1 MENRIIQ
8 TDYDRLMLVRLIEAK
23 KAPFTI
29 SITDGKHRTNDQNK
43 LQRKWITEISEQR
56 GDTTPEEVRGECKL
70 TFGVPILRAE
80 NEAFRVEYDKVIK
93 PLPYEFKLKLMMEP
107 FDFGV
112 TRIMTTKQKT
122 DYLDRVFQHFSE
134 QGIILTIP
142 EDKRYGGRA
151 A

>member
-8 TDYDRLMLVRLIEAK
+8 SDYDRLMLVKFLESK
-23 KAPFTI
+23 KAPFTV
-29 SITDGKHRTNDQNK
+29 SITEGKHRTTEQNK
-43 LQRKWITEISEQR
+43 LQRKWMTEISEQR
-56 GDTTPEEVRGECKL
+56 GDVTPEEVRGECKL

-93 PLPYEFKLKLMMEP
+93 PLPYEFKMKLMMEP

-122 DYLDRVFQHFSE
+122 DYLDRVFRHFSE
-134 QGIILTIP
+134 QGMILTIP